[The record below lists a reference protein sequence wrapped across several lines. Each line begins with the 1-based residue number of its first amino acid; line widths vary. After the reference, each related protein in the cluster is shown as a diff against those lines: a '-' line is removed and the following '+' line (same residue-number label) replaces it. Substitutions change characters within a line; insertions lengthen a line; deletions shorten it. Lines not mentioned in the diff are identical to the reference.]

1 MSKHV
6 LTEEERKQKA
16 EQKQR
21 AQDEQYM
28 QGRPTRMEVASY
40 CNALIEEKYMP
51 AIQSLVAQTAQAA
64 QISIMV
70 MQSILIQKGLT
81 TGDELKELTEVFMK
95 RYSEELK
102 KAAEKEDDKADI
114 TVN

>member
-6 LTEEERKQKA
+6 LTEEQRNQKA

-28 QGRPTRMEVASY
+28 QGRPTRLEVCNY
-40 CNALIEEKYMP
+40 VNALLEDKYTP
-51 AIQSLVAQTAQAA
+51 AIQSMIAQTAQAA
-64 QISIMV
+64 QVSIMV

-81 TGDELKELTEVFMK
+81 TGDELKELTNMFMK

-102 KAAEKEDDKADI
+102 KAAQKEDDKADI
-114 TVN
+114 TVE

>member
-6 LTEEERKQKA
+6 LTDEERKQKA

-28 QGRPTRMEVASY
+28 QGRPTRLEVCNY
-40 CNALIEEKYMP
+40 VNALLEDKYAP
-51 AIQSLVAQTAQAA
+51 AIQSMISQTAQAA

-81 TGDELKELTEVFMK
+81 TGDELKDLTEAFMK

-102 KAAEKEDDKADI
+102 KASQKEEKADI
-114 TVN
+114 TVD

>member
-6 LTEEERKQKA
+6 LTDEERKQKA

-28 QGRPTRMEVASY
+28 QGRPTRLEV
-40 CNALIEEKYMP
+40 CNYVNSLLEEKYTP
-51 AIQSLVAQTAQAA
+51 VIQSMISQTAQSA

-81 TGDELKELTEVFMK
+81 TGDELKDLTEAFMK

-102 KAAEKEDDKADI
+102 KASQKEEKADI
-114 TVN
+114 TVD

>member
-28 QGRPTRMEVASY
+28 QGRPTRLEVCNY
-40 CNALIEEKYMP
+40 VNALLEDKYTP
-51 AIQSLVAQTAQAA
+51 AIQSTIAQTAQAA
-64 QISIMV
+64 QISVMV

-81 TGDELKELTEVFMK
+81 TGDELKELTEVFME

-102 KAAEKEDDKADI
+102 KAAQKAEEKADV
-114 TVN
+114 TVE